1 MKNKV
6 AVFFGGKITRHLG
19 LISRAA
25 KKLGIELDLVS
36 YNRVSFDTETRKVRL
51 NTKNIDEYGVLFFR
65 TTGKHRESVDLILD
79 AVEERIKSGE
89 VKIVDPILVGGRTST
104 TLKAYQM
111 LALSRA
117 GVRVPKTVYGSL
129 FYLRDEAKNKNW
141 TFPLIIKGSGGNRGE
156 RVYKVDG
163 EKELEDL
170 VMRLRTAEVSEGK
183 RYLMQ
188 EYLVNDGDFRVLVL
202 GDEVLGAMKRSS
214 RDKAEFRNNFSVG
227 GRVEVAEIPDNLK
240 KIAIV
245 AARVCGI
252 RVAGVDIVL
261 KDGDWEKPM
270 VLEVNKGPQFSGFT
284 KATGIDVPGRIVKFL
299 EKVANE

>member
-1 MKNKV
+1 MRNKI
-6 AVFFGGKITRHLG
+6 AVFFGGKVTKHLG
-19 LISRAA
+19 LISQAA
-25 KKLGIELDLVS
+25 KKLGIDLDLVS

-51 NTKNIDEYGVLFFR
+51 NTQNIDEYRVLFFR

-79 AVEERIKSGE
+79 AVEEGIKSGE

-111 LALSRA
+111 LSLSRA

-129 FYLRDEAKNKNW
+129 FYLRDEGIKKFSG
-141 TFPLIIKGSGGNRGE
+141 FPLIIKGSGGNRGE

-163 EKELEDL
+163 GKELEDL
-170 VMRLRTAEVSEGK
+170 VMKLRTAEVSEGK

-214 RDKAEFRNNFSVG
+214 TNKAEFRNNFSVG
-227 GRVEVAEIPDNLK
+227 GRVEIAEIPDNLK
-240 KIAIV
+240 KIAIE

-284 KATGIDVPGRIVKFL
+284 KATGINVPERIVKFL